1 MRKIDRTLIC
11 YGAGRR
17 MHARLGDTVRV
28 AEDIISGADASDERW
43 DDLLFMLNRLQ
54 VSLGEASVCDPKS
67 ANRYDDASA
76 FIISSMK
83 HRSCTR
89 TPTFSAK
96 YSRTFPTRFKGTE

>member
-28 AEDIISGADASDERW
+28 AEDIVSGADASDERW

-83 HRSCTR
+83 HRVVHKDAHLLREILQDISH
-89 TPTFSAK
+89 K
-96 YSRTFPTRFKGTE
+96 IQGD